1 MARFSKT
8 RFSKPLLA
16 AGVLVVAALLAALL
30 FFPTG
35 RITRSPKTTASATS
49 HPIIDALY
57 EEPNTLNPVIGPPSF
72 YAEIVEAT
80 MFPNLFVTLP
90 NGKVAP
96 ELATVVPTVANGGI
110 SSNGLIYTFHLRRGV
125 KWSDGAPFTAK
136 DVWETFH
143 VVMSPKVNAITT
155 AGFSDVKS
163 FQIVNKYEVR
173 ITLRKPYTPFISTDW
188 TNTQPGIIPYHI
200 FKNIPSRDINTASF
214 NSHPTA
220 TLGPYEFVSWV
231 PGTSITVKA
240 NPHWWGPP
248 VKTNT
253 IEFKIMPNESSIL
266 LAAKAHEINVDFFA
280 PPEQYAQLKS
290 ISGSDVV
297 LAPFPDWETVVLN
310 WRNPL
315 LRNRVVRVALAMA
328 LDRAAVAKA
337 IWHGGATVL
346 AADQPPESWG
356 YDAALKP
363 YSYNPQ
369 QALKMLQGQ
378 GYKFRGGTLYTPSGQ
393 PFTLV
398 FATTSGSP
406 YRQFAQTVWQSNLAR
421 IGIRLVIHD
430 YPASTLFS
438 SAVWQS
444 GKVGGQAGGWD
455 MLELA
460 QVNVYDP
467 TVVTE
472 QSFES
477 NNGFYS
483 GYHSA
488 YLDKLIAT
496 ESSLVSQSQ
505 RKPIFNEIESYIHDQ
520 EPWIFLFSW
529 PMVDAAFG
537 MKGYQ
542 PNAWYVDSWNSYAWS
557 LTK

>member
-1 MARFSKT
+1 MARLTKSQIVIAG
-8 RFSKPLLA
+8 LL
-16 AGVLVVAALLAALL
+16 VAALFAALL
-30 FFPTG
+30 LFLTNRHSGLPVTVSSSVKN
-35 RITRSPKTTASATS
+35 R
-49 HPIIDALY
+49 PIVDALY

-90 NGKVAP
+90 NGKVIP
-96 ELATVVPTVANGGI
+96 ELASVVPTVANGGI
-110 SSNGLIYTFHLRRGV
+110 SSNGLIYVFHLRRGV
-125 KWSDGAPFTAK
+125 KWSDGAPFTAM
-136 DVWETFH
+136 DVWETYH
-143 VVMSPKVNAITT
+143 VIMSPKVNAITT
-155 AGFSDVKS
+155 AGFSDIKT

-173 ITLRKPYTPFISTDW
+173 ITLYKPYTPFITTDW

-200 FKNIPSRDINTASF
+200 FKKIPLQDVNTASF

-220 TLGPYEFVSWV
+220 TLGPYEFVSWI
-231 PGTSITVKA
+231 PGTAITVKA
-240 NPHWWGPP
+240 NPYWWGPP
-248 VKTNT
+248 VKTKS
-253 IEFKIMPNESSIL
+253 IVFKIMPNESSIL

-280 PPEQYAQLKS
+280 PPEEYAQLKS
-290 ISGSDVV
+290 IPGSDVV
-297 LAPFPDWETVVLN
+297 LAPFPDWEAIVLN

-328 LDRAAVAKA
+328 LNRAAVAKA
-337 IWHGGATVL
+337 VWHGGATVL
-346 AADQPPESWG
+346 AADQPPESWA
-356 YDAALKP
+356 YDRTLRP
-363 YSYNPQ
+363 YPYNPQ
-369 QALKMLQGQ
+369 QALKLLKGQ
-378 GYKFRGGTLYTPSGQ
+378 GFTLRDGTLYTPSGK

-398 FATTSGSP
+398 FATTAGDP
-406 YRQFAQTVWQSNLAR
+406 YRQFAQTIWQSDLAQ
-421 IGIRLVIHD
+421 IGIHLIVHD

-444 GKVGGQAGGWD
+444 GKVGGQPGGWD

-467 TVVTE
+467 TVLTQ

-477 NNGFYS
+477 NDGFYS

-488 YLDKLIAT
+488 YLDTLIAD
-496 ESSLVSQSQ
+496 ESSLVTQSQ
-505 RKPIFNEIESYIHDQ
+505 RKPIFNRIESYLHYQ

-537 MKGYQ
+537 MSGYQ
-542 PNAWYVDSWNSYAWS
+542 PNPWYVDSWNAYAWS
-557 LTK
+557 LNR